1 MTRSDGILLIGQ
13 TPGNRMTEQGTVL
26 IKSHPKFVWDF
37 IFEMLNRRLTLLVR
51 RSIYFQ
57 SVCQNISD
65 RQRK

>member
-1 MTRSDGILLIGQ
+1 MAHLDCALLICQ

-37 IFEMLNRRLTLLVR
+37 IFEMLNRRLTLLIR

-57 SVCQNISD
+57 LVCQNISD